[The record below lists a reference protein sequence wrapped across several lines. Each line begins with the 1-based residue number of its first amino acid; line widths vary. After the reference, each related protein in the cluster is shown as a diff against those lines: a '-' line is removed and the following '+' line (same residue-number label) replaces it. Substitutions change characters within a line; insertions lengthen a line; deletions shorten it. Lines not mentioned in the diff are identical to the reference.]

1 MSNVSIEQRYQQLM
15 DLVQR
20 NAPMEEIQQAEVEL
34 ADAVQRAPFEVREG
48 TPFFQ
53 QLAQKL
59 DATQA
64 FQHFKLLNGRVVDDR
79 RDQFM
84 GKPAEPSADTAKAT
98 QEARVAQEMKA
109 AQEAQIK
116 EAVKEAAK
124 DTARASAEESAK
136 KAEVKEGTKAA
147 AGLKL
152 PAGLDQKAASK
163 RVDEM
168 LSRFEKLVVERFE
181 QGKAVANESA
191 DGLPHF
197 NAKTEAEW
205 KQFFLNFLDR
215 TVAKKALLED
225 IKQFFMRGVVQKG
238 AKGIFIGDLLLA
250 NGRTEK
256 FVRFSILAEALAKL
270 KSMMPGSQVTK
281 EMLGKLTGEELMYL
295 ALAASRGSE
304 FAFQQEAAKGRFGL
318 ARAEAQA
325 AEKLGITLEQQ
336 LQKKTKFL
344 KGKKGGR
351 GMAWYDRDS
360 EPEELPY
367 QFVPWWQWG
376 NLKNTGSTKWVTRV
390 FYGSLFILSLVGIAL
405 LTARLLSGH

>member
-1 MSNVSIEQRYQQLM
+1 
-15 DLVQR
+15 
-20 NAPMEEIQQAEVEL
+20 
-34 ADAVQRAPFEVREG
+34 
-48 TPFFQ
+48 
-53 QLAQKL
+53 
-59 DATQA
+59 
-64 FQHFKLLNGRVVDDR
+64 
-79 RDQFM
+79 
-84 GKPAEPSADTAKAT
+84 
-98 QEARVAQEMKA
+98 
-109 AQEAQIK
+109 
-116 EAVKEAAK
+116 
-124 DTARASAEESAK
+124 
-136 KAEVKEGTKAA
+136 
-147 AGLKL
+147 
-152 PAGLDQKAASK
+152 
-163 RVDEM
+163 
-168 LSRFEKLVVERFE
+168 
-181 QGKAVANESA
+181 

-270 KSMMPGSQVTK
+270 KAMMPGSQVTK

-390 FYGSLFILSLVGIAL
+390 FYGSLFILSMIGIAL